1 MTAARVILAIIV
13 VALAG
18 IHDDGEP
25 SWGPHVVVA
34 LTPPPDRTPIPEAAS
49 TTPIKHVVF
58 LVKENRTYDN
68 LFGLFP
74 GGDGTS
80 YGVLADGS
88 TVPLRPVPD
97 KQTDLQHSY
106 FAAHHD
112 INGGRMNGFSTL
124 EDKSGNVTNLAFTT
138 AQPGQLPAYWG
149 WARHYEL
156 MDHMFSSAASSSM
169 PNRLYSIAGSSAGVI
184 DGPNFRTTRWG
195 CDDPAGITA
204 PAIRHG
210 KLVRVRP
217 CFNIPTTAGLL
228 QDKGLQWAYYG
239 ARGGELGYGWV
250 AVDQIRYIRD
260 TDSWEKH
267 VFPIEWFTHDVSQG
281 YLAPVTWI
289 APPFNLSDHPG
300 GPSLCQG
307 HNWTVGIVNAI
318 MRSPLWRSTAIVL
331 TWDDFGGFYDHVPP
345 PRADFLGTRPARAAR
360 RHLAVGPPGRR
371 QHGLRLHVRPSLHRR
386 GLRPAPPER
395 SRRQAGVAAVG
406 LPVREAAAAVVR
418 ETGIVPGH
426 APGAP
431 RQGHRR
437 AGVGGRQE

>member
-1 MTAARVILAIIV
+1 VTAARVIFTIMVIV
-13 VALAG
+13 LLG
-18 IHDDGEP
+18 FHDDGEP
-25 SWGPHVVVA
+25 SWGPHVVVP
-34 LTPPPDRTPIPEAAS
+34 LTPAPDRTPIAAAAS
-49 TTPIKHVVF
+49 TTPIKHVIF

-68 LFGLFP
+68 LYGLFP
-74 GGDGTS
+74 GGDGTG

-88 TVPLRPVPD
+88 TTPLRPLPD

-112 INGGRMNGFSTL
+112 INGGKMNGFSTL
-124 EDKSGNVTNLAFTT
+124 LDKSGNETNLAFTT
-138 AQPGQLPAYWG
+138 AEPGQLPAYWG
-149 WARHYEL
+149 WARRYEL
-156 MDHMFSSAASSSM
+156 MDRMFSSAASSSM
-169 PNRLYSIAGSSAGVI
+169 PNRLYSIAASSAGVI

-217 CFNIPTTAGLL
+217 CFTIPTTAGLL
-228 QDKGLQWAYYG
+228 QDKGLDWSYYG

-250 AVDQIRYIRD
+250 AVDQIKYIRD
-260 TDSWEKH
+260 TDAWEKH
-267 VFPIEWFTHDVSQG
+267 VFPIEWFMHDVSQG

-331 TWDDFGGFYDHVPP
+331 SWDDFGGFYDHVPP
-345 PRADFLGTRPARAAR
+345 PHADFLGLGPRVPLVVISPWAR
-360 RHLAVGPPGRR
+360 RGVDSTTYDFTSVLRFIGENFGLPRLNARVDKLASLRSAFQFERPLPRWYAKPASCPDTSPVHLAKGTDV
-371 QHGLRLHVRPSLHRR
+371 L
-386 GLRPAPPER
+386 E
-395 SRRQAGVAAVG
+395 
-406 LPVREAAAAVVR
+406 
-418 ETGIVPGH
+418 
-426 APGAP
+426 
-431 RQGHRR
+431 
-437 AGVGGRQE
+437 